1 MYCYNDY
8 DVPTYASCIKDETGC
23 VVAWCVGHSPE
34 ELNEMLE
41 NHPEWYLSAEQ
52 IGYGEL
58 T

>member
-1 MYCYNDY
+1 MCYDNGY

-41 NHPEWYLSAEQ
+41 NHPEWYLSTEQ
-52 IGYGEL
+52 VG
-58 T
+58 